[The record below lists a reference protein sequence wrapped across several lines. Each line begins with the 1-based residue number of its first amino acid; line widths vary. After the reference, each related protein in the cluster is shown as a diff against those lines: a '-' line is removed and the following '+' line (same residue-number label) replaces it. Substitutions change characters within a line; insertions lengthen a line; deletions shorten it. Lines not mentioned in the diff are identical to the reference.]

1 MNVYQKLNAARSAFH
16 SKPLKKSGHNKFA
29 GYDYFELG
37 DFVIPALS
45 VFAEH
50 GLTSVIS
57 FGDVASMTIVN
68 NDKPEETI
76 VITSPMSE
84 ANLKGCHAVQNLG
97 AVQTYLRRYLWVAAL
112 EIIEHDGLNMT
123 QSEGKPSGFDVL
135 EALDLVEAS
144 LTLEGLEKVWKEQ
157 STKARKAQ
165 NRGGYDALMAAV
177 NDKKAELSK

>member
-1 MNVYQKLNAARSAFH
+1 MNIYQKLNAARSAFH
-16 SKPLKKSGHNKFA
+16 SKPLKKSGRNNFA

-68 NDKPEETI
+68 NDKPEEQI
-76 VITSPMSE
+76 LITSPMSTCE
-84 ANLKGCHAVQNLG
+84 MKGLHKVQQLG

-157 STKARKAQ
+157 STKARKSQ